1 MTHEDFL
8 AIYLTE
14 EENIIISP
22 RIQFDTGIQFW
33 DEFCIIG
40 AETEQLYNQWLDA
53 NPLLKALR

>member
-14 EENIIISP
+14 EENIIVSP
-22 RIQFDTGIQFW
+22 RIQFNVGVQFW

-40 AETEQLYNQWLDA
+40 AETERQYNEWLDA
-53 NPLLKALR
+53 HLLLKALR